1 VPDTEQP
8 RAATQGAEHPFQEG
22 NHVQPN
28 EVSTAVGRGS
38 GGPGGHRARR
48 ARLGGHLA
56 AHVRPT
62 GDHRLLQQHDLDF
75 YGTHISIR
83 PDPDT
88 TRAANGFGN
97 HGDCW
102 FQLYQ
107 TTGQSVYCPLT
118 GSYSNQWSSGS
129 DVRTGVGGYVNW
141 CYLEID

>member
-1 VPDTEQP
+1 MFSRTKFLPLLAVAVAGLGATALAVPAS
-8 RAATQGAEHPFQEG
+8 AATSPHT
-22 NHVQPN
+22 
-28 EVSTAVGRGS
+28 S
-38 GGPGGHRARR
+38 ARP
-48 ARLGGHLA
+48 ATT
-56 AHVRPT
+56 VCYNK
-62 GDHRLLQQHDLDF
+62 HDLDF